1 MAGTTALVVPVLD
14 EVATADDVAALV
26 HACLD
31 QDVVQRAVAVDG
43 GSTDG
48 TVDALREAGVEV
60 LLATDLPP
68 RGPVHGKGDSVRR
81 ATDVVE
87 ADRYVL
93 VDGDLRGLDVTAVR
107 ALRDALDDQQ
117 IHLAK
122 ASFDRLQH
130 DGSTHRELGGRV
142 TELLAR
148 PLLHRFAPDLDHV
161 RVPLSGQQAV
171 RGETLRSLPLLSGY
185 GLEVGLLLAIRHH
198 HGAAAVVDVPIPP
211 ISHDAKSDASLVPM
225 AHQVLAAAAW
235 ALGLDGQTPLDMA
248 RTPGAGV
255 QVLVPRPPSATSA
268 TSATTA
274 SASTATEDDL

>member
-1 MAGTTALVVPVLD
+1 MATAALVVPVLD
-14 EVATADDVAALV
+14 ELATADEVAALV

-31 QDVVQRAVAVDG
+31 QGVVQRAVVVDG

-48 TVDALREAGVEV
+48 TDAALRAAGLEV
-60 LLATDLPP
+60 LPTADLPP
-68 RGPVHGKGDSVRR
+68 GGPARGKGDSVRR
-81 ATDVVE
+81 ATDAVD

-93 VDGDLRGLDVTAVR
+93 VDGDLRGLDPDAVR
-107 ALRDALDDQQ
+107 ALRDALDDDR

-130 DGSTHRELGGRV
+130 DGTTHRELGGRV

-171 RGETLRSLPLLSGY
+171 RAGTLRSLPLLSGY
-185 GLEVGLLLAIRHH
+185 GLEVGLLLAVRHH
-198 HGAAAVVDVPIPP
+198 HGAGAVADVPIPP

-225 AHQVLAAAAW
+225 AHQVLAATAW
-235 ALGLDGQTPLDMA
+235 ALGLDGQPPLDETVDP
-248 RTPGAGV
+248 RAGL
-255 QVLVPRPPSATSA
+255 QVLRSRSAA
-268 TSATTA
+268 PATTIEEA
-274 SASTATEDDL
+274 S

>member
-1 MAGTTALVVPVLD
+1 MDTTALVVPVLD
-14 EVATADDVAALV
+14 EVGTTGEVAALV
-26 HACLD
+26 DDCLD
-31 QDVVQRAVAVDG
+31 GKVVDRAVVVDG

-48 TVDALREAGVEV
+48 TVEALQSAGVEV
-60 LLATDLPP
+60 LHTTDLPP
-68 RGPVHGKGDSVRR
+68 GGPQRGKGDSVRR
-81 ATDVVE
+81 ATDAVA

-93 VDGDLRGLDVTAVR
+93 VDGDLRGLDVAAVR
-107 ALRDALDDQQ
+107 AMRDALDNPR

-130 DGSTHRELGGRV
+130 DGTTHRELSGRV

-185 GLEVGLLLAIRHH
+185 GLEVGLLLAVRHH
-198 HGAAAVVDVPIPP
+198 HGPAAVTDVPIPP
-211 ISHDAKSDASLVPM
+211 ISHDAKADASLVPM

-235 ALGLDGQTPLDMA
+235 ALGLDGGRPLDPDVE
-248 RTPGAGV
+248 PGAGV
-255 QVLVPRPPSATSA
+255 QVLPSRTP
-268 TSATTA
+268 ATTSPA
-274 SASTATEDDL
+274 REEAR